1 MFTSYTDVCLLT
13 FCITISVFR
22 AIGMPCRSV
31 TNYSSA
37 HDSDKSCSNDIYFD
51 EEGEPLDD
59 KSSDSVW

>member
-1 MFTSYTDVCLLT
+1 
-13 FCITISVFR
+13 
-22 AIGMPCRSV
+22 MPCRSV